1 MRTRNIQTNIR
12 ISEDEIK
19 IIKMKTKKANQNLSN
34 YVISSALNNEIIV
47 IEDIKDFTHQLSKL
61 GTNMN
66 QLIVLYHQGKINDPD
81 ISSVN
86 KLLSEIWEYLVSIR
100 KIRKAR

>member
-1 MRTRNIQTNIR
+1 M
-12 ISEDEIK
+12 
-19 IIKMKTKKANQNLSN
+19 
-34 YVISSALNNEIIV
+34 NEL
-47 IEDIKDFTHQLSKL
+47 T
-61 GTNMN
+61 
-66 QLIVLYHQGKINDPD
+66 VLYHQGKINAPD